1 LVVGASDLSKSETVP
16 IKENFDASVT
26 GVKFEGSVTEDNAYK
41 LVRTSLAMRR
51 ANNVIAVSLLIM
63 LVMFVLA
70 ISIMTMGL
78 RVMASADAANL
89 LPLSLCVSLIF
100 GLPALRDTQ
109 PGVPEIGSLCD
120 YLSFIWAE
128 VIVSTSAIGLAWMWI
143 VRSVE
148 DKKAKDARSGR

>member
-1 LVVGASDLSKSETVP
+1 VVGASDLSKSETVP

-26 GVKFEGSVTEDNAYK
+26 GVKFEGSVTEDAYK

-51 ANNVIAVSLLIM
+51 ANNVILVSIMIM
-63 LVMFVLA
+63 LVMFILA

-78 RVMASADAANL
+78 RVMASSDSSNL

-100 GLPALRDTQ
+100 GLPALRNTQ
-109 PGVPEIGSLCD
+109 PGVPAIGSLGD

-128 VIVSTSAIGLAWMWI
+128 FIVALSAVGLAWIWI
-143 VRSVE
+143 VRSIKE
-148 DKKAKDARSGR
+148 QRAKDARGGG